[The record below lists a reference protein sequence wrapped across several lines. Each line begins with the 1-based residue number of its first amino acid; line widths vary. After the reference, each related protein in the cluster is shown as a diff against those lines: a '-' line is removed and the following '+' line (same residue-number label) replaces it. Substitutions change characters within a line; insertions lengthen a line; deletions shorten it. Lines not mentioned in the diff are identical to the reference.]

1 MRWQLHRGGLGRCL
15 AAARSGFFWLRAI
28 NLWRFLFWRA
38 RIAVALWHRSGSAEG
53 GGRLSPT
60 EGTVVY
66 VVFTA
71 RYVEQ
76 YEQHPCSNDMC
87 AFTNRIVVKC
97 FRVGGPHTDQLIP
110 FSFHCGLPTLNV
122 ESHREHIESNE
133 STSRSSLFSR
143 ADQATSLGDSQC
155 HSWPASRHRCESH
168 RR

>member
-38 RIAVALWHRSGSAEG
+38 RIAVALWHRSGQR
-53 GGRLSPT
+53 GGRWEALPCT
-60 EGTVVY
+60 GEGTVVY

-76 YEQHPCSNDMC
+76 YLQHPCSNDMC

-110 FSFHCGLPTLNV
+110 SILIPLRTAYL
-122 ESHREHIESNE
+122 ESHREHIES
-133 STSRSSLFSR
+133 TSKAHQDRHSLV
-143 ADQATSLGDSQC
+143 AQTK
-155 HSWPASRHRCESH
+155 PRH
-168 RR
+168 